1 MGWLNKKRGERE
13 RERERKDE
21 TMGAFR
27 LARLRSILLT
37 MLAILLVSTVYLYW
51 TPTPASTTASVV
63 PSTAFQVPL
72 SERQSALWKA
82 LRPIIQKHAPGC
94 APPERRGDVT
104 AVHFNATTTD
114 PRPDLILMPEQSRT
128 AMQTAH
134 ANFVEDIR
142 HAKGLRP
149 VHKPG
154 TRGVVSTAGGPY
166 LPVFLSSLRMLRRVG
181 STLPVE
187 VFMKDDSEYEK
198 DLCENIL
205 PGLNARCLVLAEML
219 GKGKENAIAHYQLKA
234 FAVLFSSFEDV
245 LWMDADCF
253 ALYKPEEIFDA
264 DPFKSTGLI
273 TWPDFW
279 ASSVSPAYFALSQQL
294 EPPMSARQ
302 ASETGVFMV
311 SKRNHFLTLLLA
323 AYYNFYGPS
332 HYFRLLSQ
340 GGPGEGDKE
349 TFVHAASAL
358 GEPFYTVSERVTAI
372 GHEKPDADGGG
383 LSGSAMA
390 QSDPLQ
396 DYILTSQ
403 DKWRVQDPEVAN
415 PPRVFF
421 IHAHYPKFN
430 PAESVFGTKWETK
443 PTLKPDGSDG
453 RAWTAPEGDIRRFG
467 YDAERAYWEEI
478 KWVSCNGEVSFR
490 HWNDK
495 PRVCVRVEN
504 YWQNVFAEAH
514 ADDPIFTDG

>member
-1 MGWLNKKRGERE
+1 
-13 RERERKDE
+13 
-21 TMGAFR
+21 
-27 LARLRSILLT
+27 
-37 MLAILLVSTVYLYW
+37 
-51 TPTPASTTASVV
+51 
-63 PSTAFQVPL
+63 
-72 SERQSALWKA
+72 
-82 LRPIIQKHAPGC
+82 
-94 APPERRGDVT
+94 
-104 AVHFNATTTD
+104 
-114 PRPDLILMPEQSRT
+114 MPEQSRT

-134 ANFVEDIR
+134 MNFVEDIR

-154 TRGVVSTAGGPY
+154 TRGVVSTAGGSY

-187 VFMKDDSEYEK
+187 VFMKDGNEYEK
-198 DLCENIL
+198 DLCENVL
-205 PGLNARCLVLAEML
+205 PALNAKCLVLADML
-219 GKGKENAIAHYQLKA
+219 GKSNGKFKDKFKDKFKSKGEEVSIAHYQLKS

-279 ASSVSPAYFALSQQL
+279 ASSVSPAYFALSQQP

-302 ASETGVFMV
+302 SSETGVFV
-311 SKRNHFLTLLLA
+311 ISKKNHFLTLLLA

-340 GGPGEGDKE
+340 GAPGEGDKE

-358 GEPFYTVSERVTAI
+358 GEPFYTVSERVAAI
-372 GHEKPDADGGG
+372 GHEKPEADGGG

-390 QSDPLQ
+390 QADPMQ
-396 DYILTSQ
+396 DYTLTSQ
-403 DKWRVQDPEVAN
+403 DRWRVRDPQVAS

-430 PAESVFGTKWETK
+430 PAENVFGTKWETT
-443 PTLKPDGSDG
+443 PTLKPDGTDG
-453 RAWTAPEGDIRRFG
+453 RAWTAPEADIRRFG
-467 YDAERAYWEEI
+467 YDAEKAYWEEI
-478 KWVSCNGEVSFR
+478 KWVSCTGEVSFR
-490 HWNDK
+490 NWNDK

-504 YWQNVFAEAH
+504 YWGNVFASEH
-514 ADDPIFTDG
+514 PDDPVFVNEP